1 MKIIYL
7 SFATPDDKYL
17 IEGSDIYRR
26 RIPHY
31 TPFKHEVI
39 PPLKS
44 TKSLNEAQQKE
55 KEGEILLSKISDG
68 DYVVL
73 LDELGTQYTSVEFSK
88 FVQQRMLSGVKQVIF
103 ITGGP
108 YGFSP
113 SVYQRANIKIALS
126 KMTFSHQMVQLI
138 FLEQLYRALT
148 ILKNEPYH
156 H

>member
-17 IEGSDIYRR
+17 VEGCDIYRR

-31 TPFKHEVI
+31 TPFRHEVI

-73 LDELGTQYTSVEFSK
+73 LDELGTQFTSVEFSK
-88 FVQQRMLSGVKQVIF
+88 FVQQRMLSGVKQVVF

-113 SVYQRANIKIALS
+113 AVYQRANTKLALS

>member
-17 IEGSDIYRR
+17 VEGCDIYRR

-31 TPFKHEVI
+31 TPFRHEVI

-55 KEGEILLSKISDG
+55 KEGEILLSKISEG

-73 LDELGTQYTSVEFSK
+73 LDELGTQFTSVEFSK
-88 FVQQRMLSGVKQVIF
+88 FVQQRMLSGVKQVVF

-113 SVYQRANIKIALS
+113 AVYQRANTKLALS

>member
-1 MKIIYL
+1 MKTIYL

-17 IEGSDIYRR
+17 IDGCEIYRR

-39 PPLKS
+39 PPLKG
-44 TKSLNEAQQKE
+44 TKSLTETQQKE
-55 KEGEILLSKISDG
+55 KEGEILLSKISDS
-68 DYVVL
+68 DYVIL
-73 LDELGTQYTSVEFSK
+73 LDELGIQPTSMEFSK
-88 FVQQRMLSGVKQVIF
+88 FIQQRMLSGVKQVLF

-113 SVYQRANIKIALS
+113 AVYQRANYKMALS